1 MSAVAVGAAVVG
13 AAGSAYSSSQNKKA
27 AAKAAEAGAGGQTGV
42 STSEPWLPMQQWLL
56 SGNQERRL
64 KSGVTPTY
72 KTPQTAPSWIDSE
85 DQSTGYTPESRNGW
99 GDNEIYK
106 PESYADSSTRR
117 YNKET
122 GKWQDFSEGSQD
134 QTLTNPDSDYETVG
148 SPGLLGEAN
157 RLYGQGGMSDAQ
169 KWTLQNQAEMMQ
181 RFRSDTGLLDSIW
194 SNGRNASAGKFDT
207 NFGAVPDVNAVNAR
221 SGQGLLDPTSAMQQ
235 QLSGT
240 PNNPYLDQQAQAI
253 TGQATRN
260 FNENILPQIRSGA
273 TAAGQYGSS
282 RQGIAEGLAASRL
295 QQDLAPAI
303 TNLYGGAYENAQQ
316 RQYGTAN
323 NLNNQALQ
331 NAQFN
336 ANLGLQN
343 NSQQMAQASQNL
355 QNRVTGANL
364 ITGGMS
370 GLNQSYES
378 SNAAYD
384 ALQSAPWNNLSRLQS
399 VLQPLAGLG
408 NTTNQN
414 QTIKSTP
421 MYSNTA
427 GSILGGAMTGYGAA
441 KNFGFGATAPAINTA
456 DPAAAPQWGGS
467 YAGFNNPDNY
477 G

>member
-27 AAKAAEAGAGGQTGV
+27 AAKAAEAGAGGQM
-42 STSEPWLPMQQWLL
+42 SEIQNQPWLPIQTWLL
-56 SGNQERRL
+56 GGDQRRQL
-64 KSGVTPTY
+64 KAGVDPIY
-72 KTPQTAPSWIDSE
+72 KNTQVAPSWIDSE

-134 QTLTNPDSDYETVG
+134 QTLTNPESDYETVG

-295 QQDLAPAI
+295 QQDLAPAL
-303 TNLYGGAYENAQQ
+303 TGMYGNALENAQQ

-323 NLNNQALQ
+323 SLNNQALQ

-343 NSQQMAQASQNL
+343 NSQQMAQAQQNL

-364 ITGGMS
+364 ITGGMA
-370 GLNQSYES
+370 GLNQSYDA
-378 SNAAYD
+378 SNSAYD
-384 ALQSAPWNNLSRLQS
+384 ALQSDPWNQLARWQS

-427 GSILGGAMTGYGAA
+427 GNILGGALTGYGAA
-441 KNFGFGATAPAINTA
+441 KNFGFGATAPAVNTA
-456 DPAAAPQWGGS
+456 DPAAAAQWGGS